1 MHVEPRYTRM
11 SAMSNL
17 FVRIRAGTD
26 IAFRSGVV
34 NYILENERW
43 FDEYVK
49 HYTNAPVIIRED
61 FRDTED
67 LDGVFSGFYPKQR
80 TYDTSSWEYAGMS
93 VKEADAERG
102 GTSGEQSGHGGQSAA
117 PEYVEPPEEDQTLAH
132 PCCVYSLL

>member
-49 HYTNAPVIIRED
+49 HYTNAPVIIDEE
-61 FRDTED
+61 FQDTED
-67 LDGVFSGFYPKQR
+67 LDGFFSGWDPEKGK
-80 TYDTSSWEYAGMS
+80 YDVSTWQYAGM
-93 VKEADAERG
+93 EAHGAAGQREEG
-102 GTSGEQSGHGGQSAA
+102 FEPTKGEGSGHGGHSGGL
-117 PEYVEPPEEDQTLAH
+117 EH
-132 PCCVYSLL
+132 